1 MRVEGYGRLRGC
13 GRLISLA
20 WSRRAEGCA
29 PTERLLRQA
38 KVESRYR
45 RAGFPLGFTLVELMI
60 VVAIVGILAAIAYPS
75 YQAQVTKSKRA
86 EGKALLLE
94 VAQTLEK
101 CKVLYGVYNNANC
114 AAYGSVTGGK
124 KRASEGGF
132 YVVTAKETDKP
143 ATEFDLQAEPQQ
155 TDAVCGTLTLDQAG
169 RKGENGTGT
178 VAECW

>member
-1 MRVEGYGRLRGC
+1 MRVEGYGRLMGC
-13 GRLISLA
+13 GRLISVA
-20 WSRRAEGCA
+20 WSRRAEGGA
-29 PTERLLRQA
+29 PAELPPRQA
-38 KVESRYR
+38 KVESGCR

-114 AAYGSVTGGK
+114 AAHDSVTDANS
-124 KRASEGGF
+124 RTSEGGF
-132 YVVTAKETDKP
+132 YVVTAT
-143 ATEFDLQAEPQQ
+143 ATSATAFALQAVPQQ
-155 TDAVCGTLTLDQAG
+155 ADAICGTLTLDQAG